1 MIRGYTRLVYVCR
14 LDIHIRICILYKHM
28 FNTISA
34 RQIQREYKKVLQK
47 ANKSKE
53 PIVVMANNKP
63 LGAII
68 GLDLLE
74 KIQLELL
81 VKQALK
87 ESESGKTKVIKTSKD
102 LNEDFKELEKYVSS

>member
-1 MIRGYTRLVYVCR
+1 
-14 LDIHIRICILYKHM
+14 M

-34 RQIQREYKKVLQK
+34 RQIQRGYRKVLQD

-63 LGAII
+63 LGAVI

-74 KIQLELL
+74 KIQLDFL
-81 VKQALK
+81 VEQALEDSK
-87 ESESGKTKVIKTSKD
+87 AGKTKVIKNMKD
-102 LNEDFKELEKYVSS
+102 LKEDFREMEKYVFSKD

>member
-1 MIRGYTRLVYVCR
+1 
-14 LDIHIRICILYKHM
+14 M

-34 RQIQREYKKVLQK
+34 RQIQREYKKVLQL

-63 LGAII
+63 LGAVI

-74 KIQLELL
+74 KLQLDM
-81 VKQALK
+81 VLK
-87 ESESGKTKVIKTSKD
+87 EALIEYKAGKTKTIATIKD
-102 LNEDFKELEKYVSS
+102 LEADFEEMRKESA

>member
-1 MIRGYTRLVYVCR
+1 
-14 LDIHIRICILYKHM
+14 M
-28 FNTISA
+28 FTTISA
-34 RQIQREYKKVLQK
+34 RQIQREYKKVLQQ

-53 PIVVMANNKP
+53 PIIVMANNKP

-87 ESESGKTKVIKTSKD
+87 ESKFKKTKVTKTSEELKQD
-102 LNEDFKELEKYVSS
+102 LKELEKNVSSK